1 MIIQGLDSTRENT
14 YYTKNISSTTKYADF
29 DSTFEAATV
38 IYAKPF
44 SNDVQASSS
53 GTNSVKSPASM
64 DAVFKEA
71 ADTYGISE
79 NLLKAVAKAESDFN
93 PNCTSSAGAMG
104 IMQLMPSTAKE
115 LGVINA
121 YDTRQNIMGGAKLLS
136 RLLDKYD
143 GNTSLALAAYNAGS
157 GNVDKYGGIP
167 PFKETQNYVDK
178 ILGYLGN
185 GDISIP
191 NTVQIAAAPA
201 TLDSQTNE
209 NRDSSSDIT
218 TIYAQAVSGMT
229 TQKERIQI

>member
-1 MIIQGLDSTRENT
+1 MIIHGLDSTRENT
-14 YYTKNISSTTKYADF
+14 YYTNNTSSTSKYADF

-44 SNDVQASSS
+44 SNDVQASSD
-53 GTNSVKSPASM
+53 TNSVKSPASM
-64 DAVFKEA
+64 EAVFKEA

-93 PNCTSSAGAMG
+93 PNCISSAGAMG

-185 GDISIP
+185 GDISVP
-191 NTVQIAAAPA
+191 NTVQIAAAP
-201 TLDSQTNE
+201 SQTNE